1 MNESVVRTLSGI
13 VYIALLVS
21 ATLFSPES
29 FVLLFGIFML
39 ISVYEFSRLIKVS
52 PTIPIISGCLL
63 FLCNAANIFSGKP
76 NGIYLEW
83 LFVTVAVLVNCK
95 LIYDLFNKKQM
106 IPKSAKMS
114 SLELMGYITFSFLLL
129 VRLPFVGE
137 DFQPSIIIGIFI
149 LIWTND
155 TFAYIVGKTMGRH
168 KLLERI
174 SPKKTVE
181 GFAGGLVFAVIGGY
195 VISRFEWFGMSTLI
209 WISTAIIL
217 VITGT
222 LGDLIESRFKRNAGV
237 KDSGNIMPG
246 HGGILDRLDSIIFAI
261 PFLFLFYQIINY
273 VS

>member
-13 VYIALLVS
+13 VYIAILVS
-21 ATLFSPES
+21 ATLFSGLS
-29 FVLLFGIFML
+29 FITLFGVFLFMSVGEFCNL
-39 ISVYEFSRLIKVS
+39 INLKKALPFFIAAAGF
-52 PTIPIISGCLL
+52 IL
-63 FLCNAANIFSGKP
+63 FAVFFLEDRFYNLMLNLAA
-76 NGIYLEW
+76 
-83 LFVTVAVLVNCK
+83 LFVSGMLV
-95 LIYDLFNKKQM
+95 YDLFSKGLPAQRDKPGKLV
-106 IPKSAKMS
+106 I
-114 SLELMGYITFSFLLL
+114 LIGYIIIPFLLL
-129 VRLPFVGE
+129 IRLPYSFGE
-137 DFQPSIIIGIFI
+137 FNPYIIIGIFI

-168 KLLERI
+168 KLFERI

-181 GFAGGLVFAVIGGY
+181 GFLGGMVFAVISSY
-195 VISRFEWFGMSTLI
+195 ILSLFPVFGQSVLL

-222 LGDLIESRFKRNAGV
+222 IGDLIESRLKRNAGV

-261 PFLFLFYQIINY
+261 PFLFLFYQILHY